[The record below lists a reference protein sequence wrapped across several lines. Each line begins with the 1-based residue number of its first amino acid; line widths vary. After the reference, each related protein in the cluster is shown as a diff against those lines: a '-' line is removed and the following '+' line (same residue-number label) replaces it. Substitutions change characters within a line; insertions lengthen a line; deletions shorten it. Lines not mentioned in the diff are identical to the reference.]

1 MKIMIADDHPLFA
14 EGLKNLI
21 ESQDFNI
28 VGVVNNGEMA
38 VKTALA
44 QKPDVIFMDIDMPII
59 NGVEATRRI
68 KNYLPRVKII
78 MLTSF
83 EEEDSL
89 FKAIKA
95 GASGYLLK
103 SLDGEELIKSLSD
116 IKAGKNPFSA
126 GLEDFILN
134 KIQGNLDTDDMSG
147 EKKCNLEEVLTE
159 RQIDVLKLVVKGL
172 TYRETGEE
180 LFLSERTIKYHMEQ
194 IKDRL
199 ELKTQSQVIAFA
211 KSNVLIED

>member
-1 MKIMIADDHPLFA
+1 MIADDHPLFA

-21 ESQDFNI
+21 DSQDFNI
-28 VGVVNNGEMA
+28 VGIVKDGEEA
-38 VKTALA
+38 VEKALSH
-44 QKPDVIFMDIDMPII
+44 KPDLIFMDIDMPII
-59 NGVEATRRI
+59 DGIEATKRI
-68 KNYLPRVKII
+68 KASLPGVKII

-83 EEEDSL
+83 EEDNSL

-103 SLDGEELIKSLSD
+103 SLDAEELIRSLTD

-126 GLEDFILN
+126 GLEDCLLN
-134 KIQGNLDTDDMSG
+134 EIQDNLDTDDMSG
-147 EKKCNLEEVLTE
+147 KKKQKCNNGELLTK
-159 RQIDVLKLVVKGL
+159 RQIDVLKYIVKGL
-172 TYRETGEE
+172 TYREIGKE
-180 LFLSERTIKYHMEQ
+180 LFISERTIKYHIEQ

-211 KSNVLIED
+211 KDNVLLKD